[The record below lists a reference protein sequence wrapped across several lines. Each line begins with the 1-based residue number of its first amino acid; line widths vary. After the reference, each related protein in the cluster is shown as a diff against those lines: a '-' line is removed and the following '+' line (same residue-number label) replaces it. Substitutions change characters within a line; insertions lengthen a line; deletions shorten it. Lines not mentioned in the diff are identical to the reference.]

1 MPDEYDF
8 ASFDSRLR
16 PLERAQLLHDATLR
30 RHGEM
35 LDTHATAQAEMRLL
49 LTRQQQMQADVLTLL
64 AGHQERMDR
73 LEALMQ
79 ALKDLLDR
87 GNGH

>member
-1 MPDEYDF
+1 MADAEALD
-8 ASFDSRLR
+8 DRLTL
-16 PLERAQLLHDATLR
+16 LERAQLLHDATLH

-49 LTRQQQMQADVLTLL
+49 LARQQQMHADVLTLL

-73 LEALMQ
+73 LESLMQ
-79 ALKDLLDR
+79 AMKDLLDR